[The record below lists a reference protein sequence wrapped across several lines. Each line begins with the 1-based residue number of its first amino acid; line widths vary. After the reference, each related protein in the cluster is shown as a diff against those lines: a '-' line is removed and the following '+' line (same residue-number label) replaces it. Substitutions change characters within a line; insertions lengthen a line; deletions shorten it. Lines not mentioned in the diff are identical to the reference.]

1 MCEVHINMK
10 IIPQFLN
17 SGPFLICVCI
27 YFFYCVSVIVFLD
40 NELLIQASEVILA

>member
-1 MCEVHINMK
+1 MCVSAHKHENNTTVFK
-10 IIPQFLN
+10 QWSLF
-17 SGPFLICVCI
+17 ICVCI